1 MKFLTVFQFEFGNYI
16 KNKTYII
23 TTFFLGIVLAAIL
36 FLPRFFNV
44 SDTSGTGSETTQE
57 EMSGESGSAGVSD
70 GDTDSGD
77 VSEALAIYDAAGIW
91 GDLSFLRAAY
101 PGVEWIVCE
110 NTQDLEAYVENGM
123 ADAGFVINGE
133 LSYDCYLLNRG
144 LTDSDSEVFSAV
156 MLQAYQQRQYEEAG
170 IDYNKVMEINSAV
183 VESQEI
189 ILGKDT
195 LSNYWYCYMLVI
207 VIFMMIILY
216 GTMIATSVTTEKSNR
231 SIEVLVTSVDSS
243 VLLFGKVIAG
253 AVAGALQMVIVLGLA
268 LCSYQINRNVWGGM
282 LDMLLDIPGEV
293 LATFAFFGIGG
304 YLFYAFLYG
313 AMGALVSK
321 TEDIN
326 KSSGGVQ
333 LAIMIVYFIVLAQL
347 GNPDGMLMKVA
358 SFLPVSSYSAMF
370 IRVAM
375 GSVSMWEVIVSGVIL
390 IASIIGVGFL
400 AAGIY
405 RMGTLRYGNPI
416 KFTKALKAF
425 REK

>member
-1 MKFLTVFQFEFGNYI
+1 MY
-16 KNKTYII
+16 
-23 TTFFLGIVLAAIL
+23 
-36 FLPRFFNV
+36 
-44 SDTSGTGSETTQE
+44 
-57 EMSGESGSAGVSD
+57 GV
-70 GDTDSGD
+70 
-77 VSEALAIYDAAGIW
+77 IDA
-91 GDLSFLRAAY
+91 LSFAFGAPWFY
-101 PGVEWIVCE
+101 TTPIVR
-110 NTQDLEAYVENGM
+110 
-123 ADAGFVINGE
+123 F
-133 LSYDCYLLNRG
+133 
-144 LTDSDSEVFSAV
+144 
-156 MLQAYQQRQYEEAG
+156 
-170 IDYNKVMEINSAV
+170 
-183 VESQEI
+183 
-189 ILGKDT
+189 
-195 LSNYWYCYMLVI
+195 
-207 VIFMMIILY
+207 IFMMIILY

-268 LCSYQINRNVWGGM
+268 LCSYQINRDVWGGM

-326 KSSGGVQ
+326 KSSSGVQ

-347 GNPDGMLMKVA
+347 GNPDGMLMKVP
-358 SFLPVSSYSAMF
+358 SFLPVPSYSAMF